1 MTTDRTETLLTIEE
15 FERLPDDEWRTE
27 LVRGRLV
34 REPSA
39 GMDHGRVEIRLA
51 VLVANFADRHALGD
65 VFGADTGYVLFEDP
79 PTVRVPDVSFVS
91 AARLPSPEDSIRF
104 GRMAPDLAVEVISP
118 SNTATEILEKTA
130 DYLNAGTRLLWI
142 VEPRR
147 RCVTVHRP
155 QDKVRLLR
163 EGDELEGYD
172 VLPGFSVPVARI
184 FTGSPG
190 TGRPSP
196 DEST

>member
-1 MTTDRTETLLTIEE
+1 MTTDRTEALLSIEE
-15 FERLPDDEWRTE
+15 FERLPDDEWPTE

-34 REPSA
+34 REPPA

-51 VLVANFADRHALGD
+51 VLIANFADRHALGD
-65 VFGADTGYVLFEDP
+65 VFSADTGYVLFEDP

-91 AARLPSPEDSIRF
+91 VARLPSPEDSIRF

-118 SNTATEILEKTA
+118 SNTATEIIEKIA

-147 RCVTVHRP
+147 RCVTVHRA
-155 QDKVRLLR
+155 DEVRLLR
-163 EGDELEGYD
+163 EGDELEGYE

-196 DEST
+196 EEPT